1 MGNAALAKEGAELG
15 GGGAETPSGDGVVG
29 LLGDGVVELL
39 GDGVVGLEG
48 GGVEPVEEG
57 PGAGA
62 GLEEG
67 LEVDGE
73 GLDAG
78 GRAAVPVTL
87 MANFWPAEQWPVKV
101 QIYKCS
107 PAVVRVIL
115 AGLAVIRVLV
125 AEVLQES

>member
-57 PGAGA
+57 PGPGPGA

-67 LEVDGE
+67 LEVDGA

-87 MANFWPAEQWPVKV
+87 MANFWPAEQWPVNV
-101 QIYKCS
+101 QI
-107 PAVVRVIL
+107 
-115 AGLAVIRVLV
+115 
-125 AEVLQES
+125 